1 MIFVIILPLIWRNGL
16 KRQYQAKI
24 FDSSTVH
31 RDRVAI
37 VFGAA
42 ILRNGR
48 LSTVLRDRMDTA
60 IGLYFD
66 GLVDTI
72 LVSGDQRSGYYDEPG
87 AMKDYAVAR
96 GVNPEDIQVDTAGL
110 RTYDTCYRAR
120 HVFELD
126 SAILVSQE
134 FHLPRALFTC
144 KQLGISAVG
153 VPADVR
159 QYRAAGWYEFRE
171 TFASAIALWDI
182 LRDQQPAVLGAPMP
196 IN

>member
-1 MIFVIILPLIWRNGL
+1 MILLIVLPVVWRKGL

-24 FDSSTVH
+24 VDSSEVH
-31 RDRVAI
+31 RERVAI

-60 IGLYFD
+60 TKLYFD
-66 GLVDTI
+66 GVVDII
-72 LVSGDQRSGYYDEPG
+72 LVSGDQRSGNYDEPG
-87 AMKDYAVAR
+87 AMKDYAIAR
-96 GVNPEDIQVDTAGL
+96 GVNPADIQVDAAGL

-126 SAILVSQE
+126 SAILISQE

-153 VPADVR
+153 VAADVR
-159 QYRAAGWYEFRE
+159 QYRAARWYELRE
-171 TFASAIALWDI
+171 TFASAIALWDV
-182 LRDQQPAVLGAPMP
+182 LRDQQPTVLGAPMP